1 MFHIIL
7 TGVDKAGKS
16 TLARE
21 LSKKLYM
28 PIVNRLQPKENI
40 FIECIDFLK
49 ESKQPFIIDRF
60 HIDEEVYGPI
70 KRSGSRFD
78 FRQYK
83 IIELAML
90 SLNTINI
97 VCEDDEDEIKHRFA
111 KNHEEFLTTDEAEAV
126 LDGYQREVKK
136 SILKWKHY
144 RIGDSIADI
153 AEELSKTVT
162 QDDIRRHYLFYEYGT
177 IGNYDGTTLIVGE
190 KYGDKLLKPLVPFGN
205 NEPGLKL
212 FKSLDIA
219 GIDWR
224 SVIMTNAY
232 KYDERTEKI
241 DEGENFAQELVSL
254 QNVDK
259 IVCLGEKAFKVV
271 SFAVSD
277 IMHKAKVVKIPH
289 PSYMFSYNNK
299 SIEEY
304 SEIIKKVLHE

>member
-1 MFHIIL
+1 MTHICL
-7 TGVDKAGKS
+7 TGCDKTGKS

-70 KRSGSRFD
+70 KRKGSRFD

-83 IIELAML
+83 IVELAML

-97 VCEDDEDEIKHRFA
+97 ICEDDEDEIKRRFA
-111 KNHEEFLTTDEAEAV
+111 KNHEEFLTSDEAEAV
-126 LDGYQREVKK
+126 LEGYQREVKK
-136 SILKWKHY
+136 SILSWKHY

-162 QDDIRRHYLFYEYGT
+162 QNDIRRHYLFYEYGT

-212 FKSLDIA
+212 FESLDLA
-219 GIDWR
+219 GIDWCN
-224 SVIMTNAY
+224 VIMTNAY
-232 KYDERTEKI
+232 KYNEATQMFD
-241 DEGENFAQELVSL
+241 DGENFAQELASL
-254 QNVDK
+254 QNVK
-259 IVCLGEKAFKVV
+259 NIICLGEKAFKVV
-271 SFAVSD
+271 SFAMND
-277 IMHKAKVVKIPH
+277 MMHPARLVKIPH

-299 SIEEY
+299 SIREY
-304 SEIIKKVLHE
+304 SEIIKKALHE